1 MITYSTDINR
11 SPQDV
16 FAYVAELDRHGEWQ
30 DAIVKARKEPP
41 GPTRIGTRNI
51 ETRKVPGGP
60 REFTSEVIEYD
71 PPKRMVA
78 QGLDGPLRPTV
89 TVVVEP
95 LDNGA
100 RSRFTLQLDLKG
112 YGIGKIFAVLARRS
126 AREQIPKDQARLKQ
140 ILETRS

>member
-89 TVVVEP
+89 TVMVEP

-112 YGIGKIFAVLARRS
+112 YGIGKIFALMARRS

-140 ILETRS
+140 ILETRR